1 MKVNV
6 NKIEKIR
13 HSLAHL
19 LAIAVLDFFPNAK
32 LGIGPV
38 IENGFYYDFDLPE
51 NITPEM
57 LPKLEKRIRE
67 LIKINLLFK
76 KETITFAEA
85 KKMFKNEPYKLELI
99 KELNKNKQKI
109 TTYKTFSKFQIPN
122 SRFQIQFTD
131 LCAGPH
137 IKSTEEINP
146 DAFKLTTIAGAYW
159 RGNEK
164 NKMLT
169 RIYGVAFE
177 NKQELK
183 KHLDFL
189 AEIEKRDH
197 RKLGK
202 ELELFTFSDEVGL
215 GLPLW
220 LPKGATIRHEIEEW
234 ARETEKKWGYQH
246 VVTPHITKSD
256 LYEISG
262 HLPYYKD
269 DLYSPIN
276 IEGKEYYLKPM
287 NCPHTHMIYK
297 ARKRSYRE
305 LPLRLAEYGQVY
317 RFERSGS
324 LHGLM
329 RVRGFCQND
338 AHIYVQPEKAVEEF
352 VNVMKMHEYYY
363 KTLGI
368 KEWWVVLGVRDRKN
382 LRAKYHGDDKMWK
395 EAENLSKKALK
406 ESGIKYEIEEG
417 GAAHYGPKADI
428 YIRSVI
434 GKEYA
439 IGTSQLDLY
448 MPKRFNLTYTD
459 KDGKE
464 KMPYIIHRA
473 PLGAHE
479 RMIGFLIEH
488 YAGVFPVW
496 LSPVQARIVPISEKF
511 NKYGI
516 EILEK
521 LKQFGIRAELDDS
534 NETLGKKIRESEKQ
548 KIPYLLIIGAREEE
562 NKTVG
567 VRQRG
572 KGDTGEIKINE
583 FLEKMKNEIDHK
595 DLPQGDNKKYN

>member
-1 MKVNV
+1 MSN
-6 NKIEKIR
+6 NMNSEIEKIR
-13 HSLAHL
+13 HSLSHL
-19 LAIAVLDFFPNAK
+19 LAIAVLDFSPNAK
-32 LGIGPV
+32 LGIGPI
-38 IENGFYYDFDLPE
+38 IENGFYYDFDLPQTL
-51 NITPEM
+51 NPDQ
-57 LPKLEKRIRE
+57 LPKIEKRMRE
-67 LIKINLLFK
+67 LIKKDLTFK
-76 KETITFAEA
+76 KTTITNNEG
-85 KKMFKNEPYKLELI
+85 KKIFKSQPYKLELI
-99 KELNKNKQKI
+99 RELYKNKQPLTI
-109 TTYKTFSKFQIPN
+109 YTTFKKTKKYSSFEYQNENCKFQ
-122 SRFQIQFTD
+122 D

-137 IKSTEEINP
+137 IKSTKEINP
-146 DAFKLTTIAGAYW
+146 DAFKLITTAGAYW
-159 RGNEK
+159 RGDEK

-177 NKQELK
+177 NEKELK
-183 KHLDFL
+183 KHIDFL
-189 AEIEKRDH
+189 VEVEKRDH

-202 ELELFTFSDEVGL
+202 ELDLFTFSDEVGL

-220 LPKGATIRHEIEEW
+220 LPKGETIRHEIEEW

-317 RFERSGS
+317 RFERSGT

-368 KEWWVVLGVRDRKN
+368 KEWWVVLGTRDRKN
-382 LRAKYHGDDKMWK
+382 LRAKYHGDDAMWK
-395 EAENLSKKALK
+395 EAETLSKKALEK
-406 ESGIKYEIEEG
+406 SGIKYKIEEG

-428 YIRSVI
+428 YIHSVI

-488 YAGVFPVW
+488 YAGAFPVW
-496 LSPVQARIVPISEKF
+496 LSPVQARIIPIGEKF

-521 LKQFGIRAELDDS
+521 LKQFNIRTELDDS
-534 NETLGKKIRESEKQ
+534 NETLGKKIREGEKQ
-548 KIPYLLIIGAREEE
+548 KIPYLLIIGAKEEN

-572 KGDTGEIKINE
+572 KGDIGEIKINE
-583 FLEKMKNEIDHK
+583 FLEKIKNEIND
-595 DLPQGDNKKYN
+595 KKI